1 MTRWLSCSSVC
12 SYPTL
17 PSLYY
22 PLRLHSQRPNLQPH
36 SLLHHRSFWP
46 VARDW
51 TTLDAWSTC
60 PAGFDFVTGDGSY
73 YALAPS
79 SGCAAD
85 GQIDTSGTEIS
96 NGNARIS
103 ANYCA
108 EQMAGHVCSD
118 GGTCCV
124 SGSSSQCSGSACS
137 ATYVGV
143 ANDDGHC
150 VCITGVGDCDSSNLK
165 RDPHLF
171 ELKAP
176 GVSGGQVFSLSF
188 RSIHN
193 CY

>member
-1 MTRWLSCSSVC
+1 M
-12 SYPTL
+12 
-17 PSLYY
+17 
-22 PLRLHSQRPNLQPH
+22 
-36 SLLHHRSFWP
+36 
-46 VARDW
+46 
-51 TTLDAWSTC
+51 
-60 PAGFDFVTGDGSY
+60 TGDGSY

-171 ELKAP
+171 ELKAT